1 MKVSIVPAL
10 TALKPA
16 ALVSAVT
23 LFGLMVGYWANAAFL
38 PGTSPEQPIA
48 FSHKIHAGKNKIP
61 CMYCHIQ
68 ARRSISAGVPS
79 VSKCIGCHNEVATER
94 PQIRKLI
101 NYWKNKEPIP
111 WIKVH
116 DLPDFVHFTHKR
128 HVLADIKC
136 QTCHGPVE
144 TMDRIR
150 VTSRAIDGSFQ
161 LDSPWKMGL
170 CLNCHK
176 QHEVENGLDCWTC
189 HK

>member
-79 VSKCIGCHNEVATER
+79 VSKCMGCHNEVATER